1 MINVNDLV
9 GKQYR
14 NDDELRGQGKYDCWD
29 LVVEIFKREGIILP
43 EDLFDNHILDCIDV
57 ITSKETFQERFEK
70 CGENV
75 IPSIAVFRPRLDMI
89 THAGVHLGE
98 GRFIH
103 STSKKGVCIENINHP
118 LWRNRFYGFYC
129 IKEGKM

>member
-1 MINVNDLV
+1 MINVDDLI
-9 GKQYR
+9 GKPYR
-14 NDDELRGQGKYDCWD
+14 EDSEPRGRDKYDCWD
-29 LVVEIFKREGIILP
+29 LVVEVLKREGIILP
-43 EDLFDNHILDCIDV
+43 EDLFTNHILTNIHA
-57 ITSKETFQERFEK
+57 ITEQKNLQERFEK

-118 LWRNRFYGFYC
+118 LWRNRFDGFYRL
-129 IKEGKM
+129 KE